1 MTRKMPSKLIL
12 RQSVSYYAFTQIIQ
26 LYIQV
31 EIFKILCYFYVTKQT
46 NKSECQPYILKNQNI
61 LLFIFCLENKKNT
74 K

>member
-1 MTRKMPSKLIL
+1 MTRKMPSKLFL

-31 EIFKILCYFYVTKQT
+31 KIFKILCYFYVTKQT
-46 NKSECQPYILKNQNI
+46 SECQPYILKNLNI